1 MFFLNHI
8 TKKLI
13 TYAWKVSEIAYFK
26 QQFSRI
32 DLVFKLRKNLEEDDM
47 N

>member
-1 MFFLNHI
+1 MFFLNHL

-26 QQFSRI
+26 QYFSRI
-32 DLVFKLRKNLEEDDM
+32 DPVFKLRKNAKEDDM